1 MGKSSLLT
9 KSLTLAEE
17 IGDSLAYSNVKYV
30 FLNDLATALYGVLRP
45 LGEIRILVEAG
56 REAEVSKTIA
66 SVSKASIPDVK
77 LASALRG
84 RGVAAVNMTTLPL
97 LVIDVEKTILD
108 SDLLKQVEDHL
119 ICGFKVKI
127 PLLEGLVAR
136 LLAQGQYPYVAQAL
150 TLLVAWVDAID
161 GRELARALRKGGVD
175 IALLRKQLEGL
186 KRVLG
191 GFPDLA
197 GKKVLLD
204 SLTENL

>member
-1 MGKSSLLT
+1 MK
-9 KSLTLAEE
+9 
-17 IGDSLAYSNVKYV
+17 
-30 FLNDLATALYGVLRP
+30 R
-45 LGEIRILVEAG
+45 GEKPRYP
-56 REAEVSKTIA
+56 KTIA
-66 SVSKASIPDVK
+66 SVSKASIPDIK
-77 LASALRG
+77 LASALRS
-84 RGVAAVNMTTLPL
+84 RGVAAVNMATLPL
-97 LVIDVEKTILD
+97 LVIDVEKTVLD
-108 SDLLKQVEDHL
+108 SDLLERAEEHL

-127 PLLEGLVAR
+127 PPLEGLVAR

-161 GRELARALRKGGVD
+161 ERELAGALRKGGVD

-191 GFPDLA
+191 GFPNLA